1 MITGYNLCMRN
12 INVKFRG
19 KNGPEYTV
27 VEAASADDDVVRA
40 AFAASNPGAF
50 VISMED
56 RGEVPAPPVKPPKAE
71 KPVVEKP

>member
-1 MITGYNLCMRN
+1 MRR

-27 VEAASADDDVVRA
+27 VEASSADEDAVRA
-40 AFAASNPGAF
+40 AFAVSHPGAF
-50 VISMED
+50 IIGLED
-56 RGEVPAPPVKPPKAE
+56 RGEVPAPLVKPPKAE